1 MPSKHGPQI
10 KDAAV
15 YEALRSEGA
24 SAGKAA
30 RIANASAA
38 GTIDHSHGGQSLET
52 RTRAELMTEARKVGI
67 AGRSRMRKAE
77 LVGALRGS

>member
-38 GTIDHSHGGQSLET
+38 GTIDHSHGGQSLEA
-52 RTRAELMTEARKVGI
+52 RTRAELMTEAMRIGI
-67 AGRSRMRKAE
+67 KGRHRMTKD
-77 LVGALRGS
+77 ALAAAIRAS

>member
-38 GTIDHSHGGQSLET
+38 GTIDHSHGGQSLEA